1 MMNLNGPAHSWL
13 LNPIVL
19 IHFQSIIIASVI
31 AFTSP
36 SSSIRFIALLPVVAA
51 SCLVVARCH
60 DYLPFPGVSIVAGVA
75 GWGSLNSIRYVEIV
89 LLCKWSFDTHGPASF
104 PYIAKAEDKTT
115 KSDAINRT
123 SPNLGR
129 TAWKRL
135 RFALPITLFPRRVG
149 TPYETPHIPPFFS
162 QDPQRVPSR
171 AEFLSRTA
179 VTILLSYLILDL
191 CLCLSAAPAVK
202 MALNFSPQA
211 VPFLTR
217 LRDISV
223 RELVIRSLSSLSL
236 AIVTPCGMSMF
247 YGIMA
252 FLAVGLGLTDVSGW
266 RPLFGSPLNAYTI
279 RRFWR

>member
-1 MMNLNGPAHSWL
+1 MMNLDLSSHSLL

-19 IHFQSIIIASVI
+19 VNFQFLITLLVI

-36 SSSIRFIALLPVVAA
+36 SSSIRLIALFPMVAA
-51 SCLVVARCH
+51 SWLIVARCP
-60 DYLPFPGVSIVAGVA
+60 DYLPSSGAHVVAGF
-75 GWGSLNSIRYVEIV
+75 GTTSSIRYIESV
-89 LLCKWSFDTHGPASF
+89 LLCKWSFDSHGPASF
-104 PYIAKAEDKTT
+104 PYITKADYKTK
-115 KSDAINRT
+115 KSDAIDRT
-123 SPNLGR
+123 SPKLGR

-135 RFALPITLFPRRVG
+135 RFALPVTFFPRRIG

-162 QDPQRVPSR
+162 RDPQRLPSR

-191 CLCLSAAPAVK
+191 CISPAPPEN

-223 RELVIRSLSSLSL
+223 RDVVIRSLSALTICIIMPCASNL
-236 AIVTPCGMSMF
+236 AYC
-247 YGIMA
+247 IMA

-266 RPLFGSPLNAYTI
+266 RPLFGSPLDAYTI